1 LQRTSSG
8 SYFLGAAHED
18 SNLVEPLIQNSR
30 RLGILLAEDD
40 DNIRVVTARILGAA
54 GHEVFA
60 ARDGAE
66 AVALFEQHHDHL
78 DIAVLDFVMPKLTGK
93 GVYDAIRVKEASFPV
108 LFTTGY
114 SPVDLE
120 PLLESDINAALL
132 NKPYRATEL
141 NEQIDTLISKTGT

>member
-1 LQRTSSG
+1 MDASLNQ
-8 SYFLGAAHED
+8 
-18 SNLVEPLIQNSR
+18 PSR

-54 GHEVFA
+54 GHDVFA
-60 ARDGAE
+60 ARDGIE
-66 AVALFEQHHDHL
+66 AIALFEHHHGHL

-93 GVYDAIRVKEASFPV
+93 GVYDAIRAKEASFPV

-120 PLLESDINAALL
+120 PLLESDANAALL

-141 NEQIDTLISKTGT
+141 NEQIEALIARVRPSRS